1 LIKISIIDHW
11 IKIFA
16 QPFVKG
22 ALKYRKIIFLTTS
35 TFFKCISRVKTA
47 MKCEILTIFPDIFHD
62 YLSEGIL
69 RKAIQ
74 REFVQ
79 ITVHHLRNYTTDKHR
94 TVDDYPYGGGAGM
107 VMKPEPFFTALETIC
122 PDRSQRRVLML
133 SPAGRKFDQSFAEEL
148 SQETRRLV
156 FLCGRYEAIDER
168 VRIALADD
176 EISIGDYVLTGGE
189 LPALVIIDAVARL
202 VPGVLGD
209 EHSAEIESF
218 SWGILDYPHYT
229 RPPEYRGLAVP
240 EILLSGNHKDIV
252 RWRRKQALRRTLKQR
267 PELFEKTVLSEEDHR
282 LIREIKEES
291 A

>member
-1 LIKISIIDHW
+1 
-11 IKIFA
+11 
-16 QPFVKG
+16 
-22 ALKYRKIIFLTTS
+22 
-35 TFFKCISRVKTA
+35 
-47 MKCEILTIFPDIFHD
+47 MKCEILTIFPDIFHA
-62 YLSEGIL
+62 YLGEGIL

-74 REFVQ
+74 REVVQ
-79 ITVHHLRNYTTDKHR
+79 ITVHHLRDYTNDKHR

-107 VMKPEPFFTALETIC
+107 VMKPEPFFTALDTIC
-122 PDRSQRRVLML
+122 PDRSQCRVLML
-133 SPAGRKFDQSFAEEL
+133 SPAGRKFDQSLAGEL
-148 SQETRRLV
+148 SLETRRLV

-240 EILLSGNHKDIV
+240 EMLLSGNHKDIV
-252 RWRRKQALRRTLKQR
+252 RWRRKQALRRTLRQR
-267 PELFEKTVLSEEDHR
+267 PELFDKTVLSEEDQR
-282 LIREIKEES
+282 LIGEIKEES